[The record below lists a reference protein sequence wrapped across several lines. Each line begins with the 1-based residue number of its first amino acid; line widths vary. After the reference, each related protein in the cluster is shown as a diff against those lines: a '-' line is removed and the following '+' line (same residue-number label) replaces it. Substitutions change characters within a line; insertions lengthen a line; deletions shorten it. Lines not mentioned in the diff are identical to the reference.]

1 MGFDGSLR
9 PKQPRSYAQPPPS
22 TVGTTSNGNQAYSRG
37 VGPPTHRAS
46 SMSGFAGVSRTYLN
60 NSSYMAA
67 GSTTMNQMTTAP
79 AQGADPVQQLS
90 IPPPPPPSRPLS
102 AHDMTAPEE
111 PSRKMELETIEEV
124 VKKEPG
130 LAERVTSLKV
140 NGIGFD
146 VDFVVGSAIN
156 TAHFEAHRVVMA
168 AGSKVLERMLFGED
182 ESSSPLIKKRKGP
195 DLNCPIVTIHFS
207 DVDPVAF
214 QTIIDYVYS
223 DFDEATIE
231 IAESAVLNTLYA
243 GTKKFE
249 ITALEKHCVE
259 LLGELTPSLAVA
271 LLEQAVN
278 FGSEEL
284 LHRCNQ
290 VIDEQS
296 DEALSSDSLTS
307 VSIETLKKLVR
318 RSELSPSGEL
328 SVFKAVCNWAAA
340 ECKRRGIEETAEN
353 KRLVVADVLN
363 DVRFPTMTVEELG
376 EVANSG
382 ILSDLEIGVLFRY
395 VTSTVHVGID
405 LPYPTHERRILSRS
419 RYVVR
424 RFMNLSKNTCKK
436 QRSTIWYVAPSGQ
449 VKATDFTS
457 ATLKGTYGDGRAFIA
472 HFKKPARIVANMPY
486 RATVMFKEEVETF
499 AGGNG
504 QEDILVYVG
513 SGGAIEQNCSGT
525 TPSVDQSSVAAF
537 AFHNDDPNGIRRGMT
552 RGPAVYTDA
561 IGGFYNR
568 PINNVAPIYSEG
580 CLYEGQIPE
589 IHFMAPMEVKKEL
602 SDV

>member
-1 MGFDGSLR
+1 
-9 PKQPRSYAQPPPS
+9 
-22 TVGTTSNGNQAYSRG
+22 
-37 VGPPTHRAS
+37 
-46 SMSGFAGVSRTYLN
+46 
-60 NSSYMAA
+60 
-67 GSTTMNQMTTAP
+67 
-79 AQGADPVQQLS
+79 
-90 IPPPPPPSRPLS
+90 
-102 AHDMTAPEE
+102 
-111 PSRKMELETIEEV
+111 
-124 VKKEPG
+124 
-130 LAERVTSLKV
+130 
-140 NGIGFD
+140 
-146 VDFVVGSAIN
+146 
-156 TAHFEAHRVVMA
+156 MA

-243 GTKKFE
+243 AKKFE

-307 VSIETLKKLVR
+307 VSIETLK
-318 RSELSPSGEL
+318 
-328 SVFKAVCNWAAA
+328 NWLDVQSFHHQENCQFSKQCAIGLQRYILIFDYIFSS

-436 QRSTIWYVAPSGQ
+436 QRSTIWFIVNREILVTALGIYGLVQNETNAEGSEWETTVDVEVAPSGQ